1 MAKEYAPTRITG
13 NLSLR
18 RTLER
23 VLESVIAI
31 MALGFVTGGLA
42 RLAVPGPDPMPI
54 WLTVAIGLAGSWGG
68 GAIAAAIWGW
78 DATTAVSFVG
88 FIASILLVVAYRR
101 VIQKRPVTGP
111 DAFKFP
117 ERGVGID
124 RFRQRRQKM
133 EDLMRQQQ
141 QQRSQGESVTDQLRK
156 LAELRDA
163 GVLTDEEFET
173 KKQELLARM

>member
-1 MAKEYAPTRITG
+1 V
-13 NLSLR
+13 LS
-18 RTLER
+18 
-23 VLESVIAI
+23 SVIAI
-31 MALGFVTGGLA
+31 MVLGFVTGGLA

-88 FIASILLVVAYRR
+88 FIVAVLLVVGYRR
-101 VIQKRPVTGP
+101 FFQKRPITGP

-117 ERGVGID
+117 ERGFGID
-124 RFRQRRQKM
+124 RFRQRRQKL
-133 EDLMRQQQ
+133 EDLTRQQQ
-141 QQRSQGESVTDQLRK
+141 QLRTQQGDSTTDQLRK

>member
-1 MAKEYAPTRITG
+1 M
-13 NLSLR
+13 
-18 RTLER
+18 
-23 VLESVIAI
+23 V
-31 MALGFVTGGLA
+31 LGFVTGGLA

-68 GAIAAAIWGW
+68 GAVAAAIWGW
-78 DATTAVSFVG
+78 NATTAVSLVG
-88 FIASILLVVAYRR
+88 FIVAVLLVVGYRR
-101 VIQKRPVTGP
+101 FVQKRPITGP

-117 ERGVGID
+117 ERGFGMD
-124 RFRQRRQKM
+124 RFRQRRQKF
-133 EDLMRQQQ
+133 EDLARQQQ
-141 QQRSQGESVTDQLRK
+141 QLRTQPGDSTTDQLRK

>member
-1 MAKEYAPTRITG
+1 V
-13 NLSLR
+13 LS
-18 RTLER
+18 
-23 VLESVIAI
+23 SVIAI
-31 MALGFVTGGLA
+31 MALGFITGGLA
-42 RLAVPGPDPMPI
+42 RLAVPGPDPMPV

-88 FIASILLVVAYRR
+88 FIVAILLVVAYRR
-101 VIQKRPVTGP
+101 FIQKRPVVGP

-117 ERGVGID
+117 ERGFGID
-124 RFRQRRQKM
+124 RFRERRRKL
-133 EDLMRQQQ
+133 EELTRQQQ
-141 QQRSQGESVTDQLRK
+141 QMRAQGDSASEQLRK

>member
-1 MAKEYAPTRITG
+1 
-13 NLSLR
+13 
-18 RTLER
+18 
-23 VLESVIAI
+23 
-31 MALGFVTGGLA
+31 MALGFITGGLA
-42 RLAVPGPDPMPI
+42 RLAVPGPDPMPV

-88 FIASILLVVAYRR
+88 FIVAILLVVAYRR
-101 VIQKRPVTGP
+101 FIQKRPVTGP

-117 ERGVGID
+117 ERGFGIE
-124 RFRQRRQKM
+124 RFRERRRKL
-133 EDLMRQQQ
+133 EELTRQQQ
-141 QQRSQGESVTDQLRK
+141 EMRAQGDSASEQLRK

>member
-1 MAKEYAPTRITG
+1 V
-13 NLSLR
+13 LS
-18 RTLER
+18 
-23 VLESVIAI
+23 SVIAI
-31 MALGFVTGGLA
+31 MVLGFVTGGLA

-88 FIASILLVVAYRR
+88 FFVAILLVVAYRR
-101 VIQKRPVTGP
+101 FVQKRPITGP
-111 DAFKFP
+111 EAFKFP
-117 ERGVGID
+117 ERGFGID
-124 RFRQRRQKM
+124 RFRQRRQKL
-133 EDLMRQQQ
+133 EDLARQQQ
-141 QQRSQGESVTDQLRK
+141 QVHKQGDSVTDQLRK

>member
-1 MAKEYAPTRITG
+1 V
-13 NLSLR
+13 LS
-18 RTLER
+18 
-23 VLESVIAI
+23 SVIAI
-31 MALGFVTGGLA
+31 MVLGFVTGGLA

-88 FIASILLVVAYRR
+88 FFVAILLVVAYRR
-101 VIQKRPVTGP
+101 FVQKRPITGP
-111 DAFKFP
+111 EAFKFP
-117 ERGVGID
+117 ERGFGID
-124 RFRQRRQKM
+124 RFRQRRQKL
-133 EDLMRQQQ
+133 EDLARQQQ
-141 QQRSQGESVTDQLRK
+141 QLHKQGDSVTDQLRK

>member
-1 MAKEYAPTRITG
+1 
-13 NLSLR
+13 
-18 RTLER
+18 
-23 VLESVIAI
+23 VLQSVIAI
-31 MALGFVTGGLA
+31 MVLGFVTGGLA

-88 FIASILLVVAYRR
+88 FIVAVLLVVGYRR
-101 VIQKRPVTGP
+101 LVQKRPITGP

-117 ERGVGID
+117 ERGFGID
-124 RFRQRRQKM
+124 RFRQRRQKL
-133 EDLMRQQQ
+133 EDLARQQQ
-141 QQRSQGESVTDQLRK
+141 QLRTQQQGDSTTDQLRK

>member
-1 MAKEYAPTRITG
+1 V
-13 NLSLR
+13 LS
-18 RTLER
+18 
-23 VLESVIAI
+23 SVIAI
-31 MALGFVTGGLA
+31 MALGFITGGLA

-88 FIASILLVVAYRR
+88 FIVAIVLVVAYRR
-101 VIQKRPVTGP
+101 FVQKRPITGP
-111 DAFKFP
+111 DALKFP
-117 ERGVGID
+117 ERGFGID
-124 RFRQRRQKM
+124 RFRQQRQKF
-133 EDLMRQQQ
+133 EDLTRQQQ
-141 QQRSQGESVTDQLRK
+141 QLRSQGDSVTDQLRK

>member
-1 MAKEYAPTRITG
+1 
-13 NLSLR
+13 
-18 RTLER
+18 
-23 VLESVIAI
+23 
-31 MALGFVTGGLA
+31 MALGFITGGLA
-42 RLAVPGPDPMPI
+42 RLAVPGPDPMPV

-88 FIASILLVVAYRR
+88 FIVAILLVVAYRR
-101 VIQKRPVTGP
+101 FIQKRPVTGP

-117 ERGVGID
+117 ERGFGIE
-124 RFRQRRQKM
+124 RFRERRRKL
-133 EDLMRQQQ
+133 EELTRQQQ
-141 QQRSQGESVTDQLRK
+141 QMRAQGDSASEQLRK

>member
-1 MAKEYAPTRITG
+1 
-13 NLSLR
+13 
-18 RTLER
+18 
-23 VLESVIAI
+23 V
-31 MALGFVTGGLA
+31 LGFITGGLA

-78 DATTAVSFVG
+78 DATTAVSFIG
-88 FIASILLVVAYRR
+88 FIVAIVLVVAYRR
-101 VIQKRPVTGP
+101 FVQKRPITGP
-111 DAFKFP
+111 DALKFP
-117 ERGVGID
+117 ERGFGIE
-124 RFRQRRQKM
+124 RFRQQRQKF
-133 EDLMRQQQ
+133 EDIARQQQ
-141 QQRSQGESVTDQLRK
+141 QMRSQGDSVTDQLRK

>member
-1 MAKEYAPTRITG
+1 V
-13 NLSLR
+13 LS
-18 RTLER
+18 
-23 VLESVIAI
+23 SVIAI
-31 MALGFVTGGLA
+31 MVLGFVTGGLA

-78 DATTAVSFVG
+78 DATTAVSFIG
-88 FIASILLVVAYRR
+88 FFVAILLVVAYRR
-101 VIQKRPVTGP
+101 FVQKRPITGP
-111 DAFKFP
+111 EAFKFP
-117 ERGVGID
+117 ERGFGID
-124 RFRQRRQKM
+124 RFRQRRQKL
-133 EDLMRQQQ
+133 EDLARQQQ
-141 QQRSQGESVTDQLRK
+141 QLHKQGDSVTDQLRK